1 MERKTVIAGN
11 WKMFKTSQEA
21 VDFIHQLIPLVSA
34 SRAKVFLAV
43 PFTALSKAISAAQGT
58 NIVIGAQNMH
68 SEREGAFTGEISSL
82 MLKAEGAD
90 FVLIGHS
97 ERRHIFNEQDA
108 FINQKLLRALKDDLI
123 PVLCIGETAEEREA
137 NSTDCILEDQLRKGL
152 LDVPVNEAENIVVAY
167 EPVWAI
173 GTGNVATSAM
183 AQKEHQFIRGVLA
196 SLFGKRVSEKIA
208 IVYGGSVK
216 PTNIKG
222 LIEQE
227 DIDGALVGGASLEPK
242 SFAQIV
248 NLG

>member
-11 WKMFKTSQEA
+11 WKMFKTGQEA
-21 VDFIHQLIPLVSA
+21 VDYIHQLIPLVSGSQA
-34 SRAKVFLAV
+34 RVFLGV
-43 PFTALSKAISAAQGT
+43 PFTALGKALSAAQGS

-68 SEREGAFTGEISSL
+68 AEQEGAFTGEISSL
-82 MLKAEGAD
+82 MLRSEGVD
-90 FVLIGHS
+90 FVILGHS
-97 ERRHIFNEQDA
+97 ERRHIFGEDDA
-108 FINQKLLRALKDDLI
+108 FINAKVIRALKDDLI
-123 PVLCIGETAEEREA
+123 PILCIGETIEDREA
-137 NSTDCILEDQLRKGL
+137 KKTCAVLEEQLRKGL
-152 LDVPVNEAENIVVAY
+152 SNVPAKEAENLVVAY

-173 GTGNVATSAM
+173 GTGKVATPEM
-183 AQKEHQFIRGVLA
+183 AQEEHQFIRKVIA
-196 SLFGKRVSEKIA
+196 ELFGKRVSEIVP

-227 DIDGALVGGASLEPK
+227 DIDGALVGGASLDPK